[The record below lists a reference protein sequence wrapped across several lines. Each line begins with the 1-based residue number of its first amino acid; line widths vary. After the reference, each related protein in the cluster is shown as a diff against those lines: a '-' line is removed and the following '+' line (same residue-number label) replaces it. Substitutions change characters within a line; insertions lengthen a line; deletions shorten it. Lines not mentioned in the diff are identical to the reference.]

1 MTKDS
6 LDIKVGGRTFRLE
19 TANFNEPI
27 KANLQALFED
37 RSYSVEQLLH
47 MFIELSNKY
56 VTQNISLEE
65 INTLLQQTLQEPPK
79 KAIS

>member
-1 MTKDS
+1 MMKDS

-19 TANFNEPI
+19 TTNFNEPI

-56 VTQNISLEE
+56 VAQNLDLEE
-65 INTLLQQTLQEPPK
+65 INTFLQQKLQEQPK
-79 KAIS
+79 ATS